1 MTPTSRRYTSSDGL
15 SLHYFD
21 WEPAGP
27 GRRIDVLCLPGLTRH
42 ANDFDDVAPRLAA
55 LGHRVVCPDLR
66 GRGRSDYARDPAS
79 YAPPQYFDD
88 LRALAIA
95 SRLGEFAVIGTSF
108 GGLLAMALASVMPCA
123 VRGAAMNDIGPEI
136 AHDGAARILDYISVD
151 RVQPDWAAA
160 SISLREFLPNVLAGD
175 AEGWA
180 MLVRN
185 TYREGADGKLH
196 FDWDTRISA
205 AIKPG
210 PDPEIDLWAL
220 WRGLADIPVLA
231 VRGGK
236 SDVLSA
242 EIFEKMKAT
251 KRDLMQL
258 ELPGIGHT
266 PTLDEPASRLALDIW
281 LARIET

>member
-1 MTPTSRRYTSSDGL
+1 VNAIARRYTSSDGL
-15 SLHYFD
+15 SLHYVD
-21 WEPAGP
+21 WAPAGP
-27 GRRIDVLCLPGLTRH
+27 DRRIDVLCLAGLTRH
-42 ANDFDDVAPRLAA
+42 ANDFDDVAPPLAS

-66 GRGRSDYARDPAS
+66 GRGRSDYAQDPAS

-95 SRLGEFAVIGTSF
+95 SRLGEIAVIGTSF
-108 GGLLAMALASVMPCA
+108 GGLLAMALASVMPGT
-123 VRGAAMNDIGPEI
+123 VRGVAMNDIGPEI
-136 AHDGAARILDYISVD
+136 APSGAGRILDYISVD
-151 RVQPDWAAA
+151 RVQPDWDAA
-160 SISLREFLPNVLAGD
+160 SIALREFLPNVLTEDPA
-175 AEGWA
+175 GWA
-180 MLVRN
+180 KLVRN
-185 TYREGADGKLH
+185 TYREGTDGKLH
-196 FDWDTRISA
+196 FDWDTRLSA
-205 AIKPG
+205 TLKPG

-220 WRGLADIPVLA
+220 WRGVADIPVLA

-242 EIFEKMKAT
+242 EIFAKMKAT